1 MIRPAP
7 QAARNISAGVE
18 PMSLLSRL
26 FGGSA
31 TPKPEL
37 KPEIYKDFRIFADPA
52 KEGSRFRITA
62 RIEKEIAGALKSH
75 TMIRADTFES
85 AELAQEMTLRKAK
98 LLIDERGDKLFE

>member
-1 MIRPAP
+1 
-7 QAARNISAGVE
+7 
-18 PMSLLSRL
+18 MSLLSRL
-26 FGGSA
+26 FGGSSA
-31 TPKPEL
+31 PKPEP
-37 KPEIYKDFRIFADPA
+37 KPEIYKDFRIYADPA

-62 RIEKEIAGALKSH
+62 RIEKEIAGALKAH